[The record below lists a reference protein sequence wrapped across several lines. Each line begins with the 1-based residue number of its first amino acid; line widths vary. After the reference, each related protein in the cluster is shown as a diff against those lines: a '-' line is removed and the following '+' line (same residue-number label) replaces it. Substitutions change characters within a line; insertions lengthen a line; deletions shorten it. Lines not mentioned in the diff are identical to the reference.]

1 MEASTAL
8 ARFRSLALS
17 PARFYRIALLNAGGL
32 WLIVGSGAAVR
43 LTDSGLGCRHWPGC
57 ERGHPLPEQNSHAF
71 VEFGNRLVG
80 GVVIVL
86 TLVTWLA
93 ARRTPGLPDWTRRVA
108 LLVFLG
114 ALAQAPLGYLAV
126 ATDLRW
132 PVVMAHLL
140 LSVLLLAGAVV
151 VVVESLGLRDGRA
164 DPIVPRELRRLA
176 IVFTAA
182 GLALIVSGTF
192 ATAAGPHSG
201 GGEHIGRFGEL
212 ERSVYLHGA
221 VVGVFLLAFLFSIGY
236 LAAYRARSPALFRF
250 GCAVLLLLMVQVG
263 IGELQWRTK
272 LPWEL
277 VLVHVV
283 LAAAVWAGT
292 VALAAFFFRP
302 PRSFLPAST
311 TSVNT

>member
-8 ARFRSLALS
+8 ARIRSFELS
-17 PARFYRIALLNAGGL
+17 PARFLQLSVANAFGL

-57 ERGHPLPEQNSHAF
+57 ERGQPLPERDIHAF

-80 GVVIVL
+80 GVVITL

-93 ARRTPGLPDWTRRVA
+93 ARRTPGLPGWGRRVA

-126 ATDLRW
+126 ASHLRW

-140 LSVLLLAGAVV
+140 LSIALLAGAVV
-151 VVVESLGLRDGRA
+151 LAVEALGLRDGRSS
-164 DPIVPRELRRLA
+164 PLVPRELRLLA
-176 IVFTAA
+176 LVFTAA
-182 GLALIVSGTF
+182 GFVLIVSGTF

-201 GGEHIGRFGEL
+201 GGTHIGRFGQL
-212 ERSVYLHGA
+212 DRTVYLHGA
-221 VVGVFLLAFLFSIGY
+221 VVGLFLLSFLFAIGY
-236 LAAYRARSPALFRF
+236 LAALRDRSPALFRF
-250 GCAVLLLLMVQVG
+250 GLGVLALLLVQMA

-292 VALAAFFFRP
+292 VTLAALFFRP
-302 PRSFLPAST
+302 PRSLAS
-311 TSVNT
+311 SQHLN

>member
-8 ARFRSLALS
+8 ARIRSLELS
-17 PARFYRIALLNAGGL
+17 PARFLRLAVANAGGL

-57 ERGHPLPEQNSHAF
+57 ERGQPLPARDVHAF

-80 GVVIVL
+80 GLVIIL

-93 ARRTPGLPDWTRRVA
+93 ARRTPGLSDWARRVA

-132 PVVMAHLL
+132 PVVTAHLL
-140 LSVLLLAGAVV
+140 LSIALLAGAVV
-151 VVVESLGLRDGRA
+151 LAVEALGLRDGRSS
-164 DPIVPRELRRLA
+164 PLVPRELRLLA
-176 IVFTAA
+176 LVFTAA
-182 GLALIVSGTF
+182 GFLLIVSGTF

-201 GGEHIGRFGEL
+201 GGEHIGRFGQL
-212 ERSVYLHGA
+212 DRTVYIHGA
-221 VVGVFLLAFLFSIGY
+221 VVGLFLLSLLFAIGY
-236 LAAYRARSPALFRF
+236 LAAYRDRSLALFRF
-250 GCAVLLLLMVQVG
+250 GLALLGLLLVQMA

-292 VALAAFFFRP
+292 VALAALFFRP
-302 PRSFLPAST
+302 PRSLASGQHL
-311 TSVNT
+311 N

>member
-8 ARFRSLALS
+8 ARIRGFELS
-17 PARFYRIALLNAGGL
+17 PARFVQLAVANALSL

-57 ERGHPLPEQNSHAF
+57 ERGRPLPEKDVHAF

-80 GVVIVL
+80 AVVITL
-86 TLVTWLA
+86 TLITWLA
-93 ARRTPGLPDWTRRVA
+93 ARRTPGLSDWARRVV

-140 LSVLLLAGAVV
+140 LSIALLGGAVV
-151 VVVESLGLRDGRA
+151 LAVEAIGVRDGRSP
-164 DPIVPRELRRLA
+164 PIVPIELRRLA
-176 IVFTAA
+176 LVFTAA
-182 GLALIVSGTF
+182 GFALIVSGTF

-201 GGEHIGRFGEL
+201 GGAHIGRFGSL
-212 ERSVYLHGA
+212 ERTVYLHGA
-221 VVGVFLLAFLFSIGY
+221 IVGAFLLSFLFSIGY
-236 LAAYRARSPALFRF
+236 LAAFRERSPALFKF
-250 GCAVLLLLMVQVG
+250 GTGVLALLLVQMA
-263 IGELQWRTK
+263 IGEIQWRTK

-292 VALAAFFFRP
+292 VALAALFFRP
-302 PRSFLPAST
+302 PKSLLPGST
-311 TSVNT
+311 

>member
-8 ARFRSLALS
+8 ARIRSLELS
-17 PARFYRIALLNAGGL
+17 PARFLQLAVANATGL
-32 WLIVGSGAAVR
+32 WLIIGSGAAVR

-57 ERGHPLPEQNSHAF
+57 ERGQPLPARDIHAF

-80 GVVIVL
+80 GVVITL
-86 TLVTWLA
+86 TLITWLA
-93 ARRTPGLPDWTRRVA
+93 ARRTPGLQGWARRLA
-108 LLVFLG
+108 LLIFLG

-126 ATDLRW
+126 ASDLRW

-140 LSVLLLAGAVV
+140 LSIVLLAGGVV
-151 VVVESLGLRDGRA
+151 LSVEALGLRDGSA
-164 DPIVPRELRRLA
+164 PPLVPRELRLLA
-176 IVFTAA
+176 LVFTAA
-182 GLALIVSGTF
+182 GFVLIVSGTF

-201 GGEHIGRFGEL
+201 GGEHIDRFGSL
-212 ERSVYLHGA
+212 DRTVYLHGA
-221 VVGVFLLAFLFSIGY
+221 VVGAFLLSFLFAIGY
-236 LAAYRARSPALFRF
+236 LAAYRDRSPALFRL
-250 GCAVLLLLMVQVG
+250 GLGVLTLLLVQMA

-292 VALAAFFFRP
+292 VTVATLFFRP
-302 PRSFLPAST
+302 PRSLASGQHL
-311 TSVNT
+311 N

>member
-8 ARFRSLALS
+8 TRIKSLELS
-17 PARFYRIALLNAGGL
+17 PARFLRLAVANAVGL

-57 ERGHPLPEQNSHAF
+57 ERGQPLPARDVHAF

-80 GVVIVL
+80 GLVIIL

-93 ARRTPGLPDWTRRVA
+93 ARRTPGLPAWPRRLA

-132 PVVMAHLL
+132 PVVTAHLL
-140 LSVLLLAGAVV
+140 LSIALLAGAVV
-151 VVVESLGLRDGRA
+151 LAVEALGLRDGHA
-164 DPIVPRELRRLA
+164 SPLVPRELRLLA
-176 IVFTAA
+176 LVFTAA
-182 GLALIVSGTF
+182 GFLLIVSGTF

-201 GGEHIGRFGEL
+201 GGEHIGRFGQL
-212 ERSVYLHGA
+212 DRTVYIHGA
-221 VVGVFLLAFLFSIGY
+221 VVGLFLISFLFAIGY
-236 LAAYRARSPALFRF
+236 LAAYRDRSPVLF
-250 GCAVLLLLMVQVG
+250 GLGLAVLALLLVQMA

-277 VLVHVV
+277 VLVHVA

-292 VALAAFFFRP
+292 VALAALFFRP
-302 PRSFLPAST
+302 PRSLASGQHL
-311 TSVNT
+311 N

>member
-1 MEASTAL
+1 VEASTAL
-8 ARFRSLALS
+8 ARFRSLELS
-17 PARFYRIALLNAGGL
+17 PGRFLQLALANAAGL

-57 ERGHPLPEQNSHAF
+57 ERGQPLPARDIHAF

-80 GVVIVL
+80 GVVITL
-86 TLVTWLA
+86 TLITWLA
-93 ARRTPGLPDWTRRVA
+93 ARRTPGLPRWGRRVA

-126 ATDLRW
+126 ASDLRW

-140 LSVLLLAGAVV
+140 LSIVLLAGAVV
-151 VVVESLGLRDGRA
+151 LAVEGLGLRDGRS
-164 DPIVPRELRRLA
+164 PPLVPRELRLLA
-176 IVFTAA
+176 LVFIAA
-182 GLALIVSGTF
+182 GFVLIVSGTF

-201 GGEHIGRFGEL
+201 GGEHIDRFGSL
-212 ERSVYLHGA
+212 DRTVYLHGA
-221 VVGVFLLAFLFSIGY
+221 VVGAFLLSFLFAIGY
-236 LAAYRARSPALFRF
+236 LAAYRDRSPALFKL
-250 GCAVLLLLMVQVG
+250 GLGVLALLLGQMA

-283 LAAAVWAGT
+283 LAAAVWGGT
-292 VALAAFFFRP
+292 VAIAMLFFRP
-302 PRSFLPAST
+302 PRSLASGQHL
-311 TSVNT
+311 N

>member
-1 MEASTAL
+1 VEASTAL
-8 ARFRSLALS
+8 ARIRSFELS
-17 PARFYRIALLNAGGL
+17 PARFLQLAAANAFGL

-57 ERGHPLPEQNSHAF
+57 ERGQPLPARDVHAF

-80 GVVIVL
+80 GVVITL

-93 ARRTPGLPDWTRRVA
+93 ARRTPGLPSWARRVA
-108 LLVFLG
+108 LFVFLG

-126 ATDLRW
+126 ASDLRW

-140 LSVLLLAGAVV
+140 LSIALLAGAVV
-151 VVVESLGLRDGRA
+151 LAVEALGLRDGRSP
-164 DPIVPRELRRLA
+164 PIVPRELRLLA
-176 IVFTAA
+176 LVFSAA
-182 GLALIVSGTF
+182 GFVLIVSGTF

-201 GGEHIGRFGEL
+201 GGEHIDRFGEL
-212 ERSVYLHGA
+212 ERTVYLHGA
-221 VVGVFLLAFLFSIGY
+221 VVGVFLLSFLFAIGY
-236 LAAYRARSPALFRF
+236 LAAYRDRSPALFRL
-250 GCAVLLLLMVQVG
+250 GLGVLALLLTQMA

-292 VALAAFFFRP
+292 VALAALFFRP
-302 PRSFLPAST
+302 PRSLLPGQHL
-311 TSVNT
+311 N